1 MTLKLVSRASSLVHV
16 AAAAWLLLTGRLLS
30 SAPLVIAAQL
40 GAFALVSWAWAV
52 FPRAHF
58 STQPEPRA
66 PRIVERGPYRLIRH
80 PMYAASETLV
90 WSGVLSHLSPVTLAV
105 GVACTAAVLVRIA
118 DEEKLLRERMP
129 GYADYMRRTKRL
141 VPFVF

>member
-1 MTLKLVSRASSLVHV
+1 MKLVSRASSLMHV
-16 AAAAWLLLTGRLLS
+16 AAGAYLLLTGQLLS
-30 SAPLVIAAQL
+30 SSPGVIAAQL

-52 FPRAHF
+52 FPRAYF

-66 PRIVERGPYRLIRH
+66 PRIVERGPYRWIRH
-80 PMYAASETLV
+80 PMYAASEVLV
-90 WSGVLSHLSPVTLAV
+90 WSGVLSHLSPVTLAI
-105 GVACTAAVLVRIA
+105 GAACTAAVFVRIA

-129 GYADYMRRTKRL
+129 GYAEYAARTKRL

>member
-1 MTLKLVSRASSLVHV
+1 MKLVSRASSLMHV
-16 AAAAWLLLTGRLLS
+16 AAGAYLLLTGRLLS
-30 SAPLVIAAQL
+30 SSPAVIAAQA

-66 PRIVERGPYRLIRH
+66 PRIVERGPYRWIRH
-80 PMYAASETLV
+80 PMYAASEVLV
-90 WSGVLSHLSPVTLAV
+90 WSGVLSHLSPVTLAI
-105 GVACTAAVLVRIA
+105 GAACTAAVVVRIA

-129 GYADYMRRTKRL
+129 GYVEYAARTKRL